1 MLPEITKGGLRVFT
15 ELRKLTPVIVNT
27 LIRRIEVHNSDRSD
41 GHKRVKADAYFTAI
55 GMFDPRYKF
64 RLTA

>member
-1 MLPEITKGGLRVFT
+1 MFT

-27 LIRRIEVHNSDRSD
+27 LIRRIEGHNSDRSD
-41 GHKRVKADAYFTAI
+41 GHKRVKADAFFTAI